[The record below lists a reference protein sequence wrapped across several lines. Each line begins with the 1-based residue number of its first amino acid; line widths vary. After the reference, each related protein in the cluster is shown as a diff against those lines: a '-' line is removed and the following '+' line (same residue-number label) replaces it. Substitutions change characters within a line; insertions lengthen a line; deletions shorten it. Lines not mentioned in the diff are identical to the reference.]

1 MNIQLDSEQWQVVS
15 TATLGDI
22 LTDLSERAHAQARI
36 VTTIMLDHRRIT
48 DRDIDPS
55 LLQQS
60 SANYH
65 ELVATSATRQE
76 IVESARGAIDRY
88 RSLVVAEGTALA
100 NQFRMGVQDLS
111 SFDVWLGKVAD
122 VVEIIQNGPKRLGT
136 DSPGQVIARW
146 VDELLAARHLHDTVR
161 LADLLEYEVLPRISV

>member
-1 MNIQLDSEQWQVVS
+1 MNIQLDREQWQVVS

-22 LTDLSERAHAQARI
+22 LADLSERAHAQARI

-48 DRDIDPS
+48 DRDIDPV

-65 ELVATSATRQE
+65 ELVATSATQQE
-76 IVESARGAIDRY
+76 IVESARSAIDRY
-88 RSLVVAEGTALA
+88 RGLVVAEGTALA
-100 NQFRMGVQDLS
+100 SQFRMGTQELS

-122 VVEIIQNGPKRLGT
+122 VVEIIENGSKPSGT
-136 DSPGQVIARW
+136 DSPGQVIAGW
-146 VDELLAARHLHDTVR
+146 IEELLAARQLHDTVR
-161 LADLLEYEVLPRISV
+161 LADLLEYEVLPRLSA

>member
-55 LLQQS
+55 LLQES
-60 SANYH
+60 SANYR
-65 ELVATSATRQE
+65 ELVATSATQQE
-76 IVESARGAIDRY
+76 IIESAHGAIERY
-88 RSLVVAEGTALA
+88 RRLVVDEGTSLA
-100 NQFRMGVQDLS
+100 NQFRMGGQDLS

-122 VVEIIQNGPKRLGT
+122 AVEIIENGQKQPGT
-136 DSPGQVIARW
+136 ESPGQVIAGW
-146 VDELLAARHLHDTVR
+146 IEELLAARRLHDTVR
-161 LADLLEYEVLPRISV
+161 MADLLEYEILPRIAA

>member
-1 MNIQLDSEQWQVVS
+1 MNIQLDREQWQVVS

-36 VTTIMLDHRRIT
+36 VTTIMLDHRQIT
-48 DRDIDPS
+48 DRDIDPV

-65 ELVATSATRQE
+65 ELIATSATRQE

-88 RSLVVAEGTALA
+88 RGLVVAEGTALA
-100 NQFRMGVQDLS
+100 NEFRMGAQNLS
-111 SFDVWLGKVAD
+111 SFDAWLGKVAD
-122 VVEIIQNGPKRLGT
+122 VVEIIENSPKQFGT
-136 DSPGQVIARW
+136 DSPGQVIAGW
-146 VDELLAARHLHDTVR
+146 IEELLAARRLQDAVR
-161 LADLLEYEVLPRISV
+161 MADLLEYEILPRIAA